1 VIATARSAW
10 PLADLK
16 LLGEIAVTKAEAV
29 PGSMQLTFD
38 ETLSP
43 AGTTWE

>member
-1 VIATARSAW
+1 MIATARSAW

>member
-1 VIATARSAW
+1 MMQRREF
-10 PLADLK
+10 
-16 LLGEIAVTKAEAV
+16 LGRMVRTAVTKAEAV

-43 AGTTWE
+43 ARTTWE